1 MLSIS
6 FHGTHHGSNPNRLRD
21 QQLQLQAQRAG
32 EEDAARPD
40 ARPPQQH
47 HRRPRGDRWGG
58 DYIEDGE
65 YNDDRGQQRDNGAFG
80 GSSSSSSFRD
90 VSVSSVSYRAKTS
103 NEATAG
109 AMRRAAR
116 R

>member
-1 MLSIS
+1 MQLALTL
-6 FHGTHHGSNPNRLRD
+6 GHHSNIIDGPE
-21 QQLQLQAQRAG
+21 ATG
-32 EEDAARPD
+32 
-40 ARPPQQH
+40 
-47 HRRPRGDRWGG
+47 GGG

-109 AMRRAAR
+109 AFSALLTAIFRMEVIMKSL
-116 R
+116 